1 MLNLLEYFDDKKII
15 VNSIFVRPAKPI
27 VITEQLPFS
36 NITYDFSKIAG
47 EYNYYPASVYVK
59 ITYGSNEEKSIY
71 RKVISSVLSE
81 LSSQDA
87 IKIAIE
93 EGNYYKGIYVG
104 STEIEDKGEVLG
116 TTEIEFRCEQFKISE
131 VKYGEELW
139 DTFCFDTDV
148 LGIDSYID
156 IKKNDTIKIVNPGMY
171 TDVLINVNPALKTK
185 VNGKEMTL
193 NANENNTIRFKS
205 GENIIQVLEGS
216 GSLNINF
223 YPCYL

>member
-1 MLNLLEYFDDKKII
+1 MLNLLEYFNDKKII

-36 NITYDFSKIAG
+36 NITYDFSKITG

-81 LSSQDA
+81 LSSQDT
-87 IKIAIE
+87 IKITVE

-104 STEIEDKGEVLG
+104 STEIEDKGEVIG
-116 TTEIEFRCEQFKISE
+116 TTEIEFRCEPFKISE
-131 VKYGEELW
+131 TKYSDELW

-148 LGIDSYID
+148 LGIDSYIV
-156 IKKNDTIKIVNPGMY
+156 KKNNTIKIVNPGMY
-171 TDVLINVNPALKTK
+171 TDVLINVNSTLKAK
-185 VNGKEMTL
+185 VNDKEMTL
-193 NANENNTIRFKS
+193 NTDENNAIRFKS

>member
-15 VNSIFVRPAKPI
+15 VNGIFVRPAKPI

-36 NITYDFSKIAG
+36 NITYDFSKITG

-81 LSSQDA
+81 LSSQDT
-87 IKIAIE
+87 IKITVE

-104 STEIEDKGEVLG
+104 STEIEDKGEVIG
-116 TTEIEFRCEQFKISE
+116 TTEIEFRCEPFKISE
-131 VKYGEELW
+131 TKYSDELW

-148 LGIDSYID
+148 LGIDSYIV
-156 IKKNDTIKIVNPGMY
+156 KKNNTIKIVNPGMY
-171 TDVLINVNPALKTK
+171 TDVLINVNSTLKAK
-185 VNGKEMTL
+185 VNDKEMTL
-193 NANENNTIRFKS
+193 NTDENNAIRFKS

>member
-1 MLNLLEYFDDKKII
+1 MLNLLEYFNDKKII
-15 VNSIFVRPAKPI
+15 VNGIFVRPAKPI

-36 NITYDFSKIAG
+36 NITYDFSKMAG
-47 EYNYYPASVYVK
+47 EYNYYPSSVYVK

-81 LSSQDA
+81 LSSQDT

-93 EGNYYKGIYVG
+93 EGNYYKGAYVG

-116 TTEIEFRCEQFKISE
+116 TIEIEFRCEPFKISE
-131 VKYGEELW
+131 TKYSEELW
-139 DTFCFDTDV
+139 DTFCFDTDI
-148 LGIDSYID
+148 LGIDSYMV
-156 IKKNDTIKIVNPGMY
+156 KKNDTIKIVNPGMY
-171 TDVLINVNPALKTK
+171 TDVLINVNSTLKVK
-185 VNGKEMTL
+185 VNDKEMTL
-193 NANENNTIRFKS
+193 NADENNVIRFKN

-216 GSLNINF
+216 GSLNIHF

>member
-1 MLNLLEYFDDKKII
+1 MLNLLEYFNDKKII
-15 VNSIFVRPAKPI
+15 VNSIFVRPAKPV

-36 NITYDFSKIAG
+36 NITYDFSKITG

-81 LSSQDA
+81 LSSQDT

-93 EGNYYKGIYVG
+93 EGNYYKGVYVG
-104 STEIEDKGEVLG
+104 SAEIEDKGEVLG
-116 TTEIEFRCEQFKISE
+116 TTEIEFRCEPFKISE
-131 VKYGEELW
+131 TKYSNELW

-148 LGIDSYID
+148 LGIDSYIV
-156 IKKNDTIKIVNPGMY
+156 KKNDTIKIVNPGMY
-171 TDVLINVNPALKTK
+171 TDVLINVNSILKAK
-185 VNGKEMTL
+185 VNDKEMTL
-193 NANENNTIRFKS
+193 NADENNVIRFKS

-216 GSLNINF
+216 GSLNIHF

>member
-47 EYNYYPASVYVK
+47 EYNYYPASIYVK

-116 TTEIEFRCEQFKISE
+116 ITEIEFRCEPFKVSE
-131 VKYGEELW
+131 TKYSEELW
-139 DTFCFDTDV
+139 DTFCFDTDI
-148 LGIDSYID
+148 LGIDSYMV
-156 IKKNDTIKIVNPGMY
+156 KKNDTIKIVNPGMY
-171 TDVLINVNPALKTK
+171 TDVLINVNSTLKVK
-185 VNGKEMTL
+185 VNDKEMTL
-193 NANENNTIRFKS
+193 NADENNVIRFKN

-216 GSLNINF
+216 GSLNIHF

>member
-1 MLNLLEYFDDKKII
+1 MLNLLEYFNDKKII
-15 VNSIFVRPAKPI
+15 VNSIFVRPAKPV

-36 NITYDFSKIAG
+36 NITYDFSKITG

-71 RKVISSVLSE
+71 RKVISNVLSE
-81 LSSQDA
+81 LSSQDT

-93 EGNYYKGIYVG
+93 EGNYYKGVCVG

-116 TTEIEFRCEQFKISE
+116 TTEIEFRCEPFKISE
-131 VKYGEELW
+131 TKYSDELW

-148 LGIDSYID
+148 LGIDSYIV
-156 IKKNDTIKIVNPGMY
+156 KKNDTIKIVNPGMY
-171 TDVLINVNPALKTK
+171 TDVFIDVNSTLKAK
-185 VNGKEMTL
+185 VNDKEMTL
-193 NANENNTIRFKS
+193 NADENNVIRFKS

>member
-1 MLNLLEYFDDKKII
+1 MLNLLEYFNDKKII
-15 VNSIFVRPAKPI
+15 VNSIFVRPAKPV

-36 NITYDFSKIAG
+36 NITYDFSKITG

-81 LSSQDA
+81 LSSQDT

-93 EGNYYKGIYVG
+93 EGNYYKGAYVG
-104 STEIEDKGEVLG
+104 STEIEDKGEVIG
-116 TTEIEFRCEQFKISE
+116 TTEIEFRCEPFKISE
-131 VKYGEELW
+131 TKYSDELW

-148 LGIDSYID
+148 LGIDSYIV
-156 IKKNDTIKIVNPGMY
+156 KKNNTIKIVNPGMY
-171 TDVLINVNPALKTK
+171 TDVLINVNSTLKAK
-185 VNGKEMTL
+185 VNDKEMTL
-193 NANENNTIRFKS
+193 NTDENNAIRFKS

-216 GSLNINF
+216 GSLNIHF

>member
-1 MLNLLEYFDDKKII
+1 MLNLLEYFNDKKII
-15 VNSIFVRPAKPI
+15 VNSIFVRPAKPV

-36 NITYDFSKIAG
+36 NITYDFSKITG

-81 LSSQDA
+81 LSSQDT
-87 IKIAIE
+87 IKITVE

-104 STEIEDKGEVLG
+104 STEIEDKGEVIG
-116 TTEIEFRCEQFKISE
+116 TTEIEFRCEPFKISE
-131 VKYGEELW
+131 TKYSDELW

-148 LGIDSYID
+148 LGIDSYMV
-156 IKKNDTIKIVNPGMY
+156 KKNDTIKIVNPGMY
-171 TDVLINVNPALKTK
+171 TDVLINVNSILKAK

-193 NANENNTIRFKS
+193 NANENNVIRFKN

>member
-1 MLNLLEYFDDKKII
+1 MLNLLEYFNDKKII
-15 VNSIFVRPAKPI
+15 VNSIFVRPAKPV

-36 NITYDFSKIAG
+36 NITYDFSKITG

-81 LSSQDA
+81 LSSQDT
-87 IKIAIE
+87 IKITVE

-104 STEIEDKGEVLG
+104 STEIEDKGEVIG
-116 TTEIEFRCEQFKISE
+116 TTEIEFRCEPFKISE
-131 VKYGEELW
+131 TKYSDELW

-148 LGIDSYID
+148 LGIDSYIV
-156 IKKNDTIKIVNPGMY
+156 KKNNTIKIVNPGMY
-171 TDVLINVNPALKTK
+171 TDVLINVNSTLKAK
-185 VNGKEMTL
+185 VNDKEMTL
-193 NANENNTIRFKS
+193 NTDENNAIRFKS
-205 GENIIQVLEGS
+205 GENIIQVLEGF

>member
-1 MLNLLEYFDDKKII
+1 MLNLLEYFNDKKII
-15 VNSIFVRPAKPI
+15 VNSIFVRPAKPV

-36 NITYDFSKIAG
+36 NITYDFSKITG

-81 LSSQDA
+81 LSSQDT
-87 IKIAIE
+87 IKITVE

-104 STEIEDKGEVLG
+104 STEIEDKGEVIG
-116 TTEIEFRCEQFKISE
+116 TTEIEFRCEPFKISE
-131 VKYGEELW
+131 TKYSDELW

-148 LGIDSYID
+148 LGIDSYIV
-156 IKKNDTIKIVNPGMY
+156 KKNNTIKIVNPGMY
-171 TDVLINVNPALKTK
+171 TDVLINVNSTLKAK
-185 VNGKEMTL
+185 VNDKEMTL
-193 NANENNTIRFKS
+193 NTDENNAIRFKS

>member
-1 MLNLLEYFDDKKII
+1 M
-15 VNSIFVRPAKPI
+15 
-27 VITEQLPFS
+27 
-36 NITYDFSKIAG
+36 
-47 EYNYYPASVYVK
+47 
-59 ITYGSNEEKSIY
+59 
-71 RKVISSVLSE
+71 LSE
-81 LSSQDA
+81 LSSQDI

-93 EGNYYKGIYVG
+93 EDNYYKGIYVG

-116 TTEIEFRCEQFKISE
+116 TTEIEFRCEPFKISE

-139 DTFCFDTDV
+139 DTFCFD
-148 LGIDSYID
+148 
-156 IKKNDTIKIVNPGMY
+156 